1 MIKIQIDARYSNEID
16 ELNRGFNGTNGVNRI
31 ETKRQNYMNKV
42 NGWRDFVRFIDKFER
57 EKNLIKCSVE
67 FTDQTDQRYAI
78 LMIVSVTTFIYL
90 QLKLIQMIYYYL
102 SKIFK

>member
-16 ELNRGFNGTNGVNRI
+16 ELNRGFKETNGVNRI
-31 ETKRQNYMNKV
+31 ETKRQNYINKV
-42 NGWRDFVRFIDKFER
+42 NGWWDFVRFIDKFE

-78 LMIVSVTTFIYL
+78 LMSVTTFIYL

-102 SKIFK
+102 SKFFK